1 MKKVTIVTPEN
12 IEVEYRCAGIGSR
25 LVASFL
31 DYFFQGVIYLLIILI
46 LAKMGDPLRYI
57 ESQNSYALA
66 LGLLIIAIIN
76 YGYFTVLEMIMDG
89 RTPGKKILGLRTIR
103 KNGQPMDVK
112 HSLIRNLFK
121 ILVDNYLIGI
131 IMIFVRDDKSR
142 IGDILSSTMVI
153 EEEKVNLYLTDTILP
168 ENIKDSLT
176 EEDKS
181 LLLTYIQ
188 EIDNVLIGKE
198 RLQEKILIY
207 FKSKYS
213 TLEEELVQLI
223 TTISTKNMI

>member
-12 IEVEYRCAGIGSR
+12 MEVEYRLAGVGSR
-25 LVASFL
+25 IVASFL
-31 DYFFQGVIYLLIILI
+31 DYFFQGIIYLLILLI
-46 LAKMGDPLRYI
+46 IGKMNPLQYI

-66 LGLLIIAIIN
+66 IGLLIIAITN
-76 YGYFTVLEMIMDG
+76 YGYFTLLEMIMEG
-89 RTPGKKILGLRTIR
+89 RTPGKKIIGLRTIR

-121 ILVDNYLIGI
+121 IFIDNYLIGI
-131 IMIFVRDDKSR
+131 VMIFFREDHSR
-142 IGDILSSTMVI
+142 IGDMLSSTMVI
-153 EEEKVNLYLTDTILP
+153 EEEKVNLYLTDAILP
-168 ENIKDSLT
+168 ENIKNSLT

-188 EIDNVLIGKE
+188 EMDNVIIGKE

-207 FKSKYS
+207 FKSRYIALDEDLS
-213 TLEEELVQLI
+213 RFI
-223 TTISTKNMI
+223 TSI